1 MTSALEED
9 TGFDE
14 IMDKVMK
21 KYIQTKG
28 ESIENDVFKANIRLD
43 SYNLKKENTEGI
55 NKIKKEI
62 LLKDK
67 SYYVIFYWFI

>member
-1 MTSALEED
+1 MEED

-28 ESIENDVFKANIRLD
+28 ESIENEVFKANIRLD

-55 NKIKKEI
+55 NKIKKKKFCWKI
-62 LLKDK
+62 K
-67 SYYVIFYWFI
+67 VIMLFFIDLFR